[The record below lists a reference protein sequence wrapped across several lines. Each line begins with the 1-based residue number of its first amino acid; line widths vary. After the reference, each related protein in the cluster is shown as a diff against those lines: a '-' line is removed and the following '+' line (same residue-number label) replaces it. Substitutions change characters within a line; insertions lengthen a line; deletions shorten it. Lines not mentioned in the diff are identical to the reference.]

1 MVTSYKTILSHNRE
15 DSNLHGNNRDV
26 WLLTRF
32 EHVWQEFKDES
43 GWCAVLSVWT
53 PPVTNQSISWLD
65 NASAHTTQCQLLLHL
80 HIDGARFTK
89 WLTPFPLNH
98 HHHHHTYPTLTELQH
113 PSISNPDTTQMIP
126 PFRAILLLYSLFTS
140 LFITFAALGKI
151 FGSVG
156 VESPAACEISHYGK
170 IRNLYSSSNI
180 VRVIMS
186 RKMRWEWNMARM
198 G

>member
-1 MVTSYKTILSHNRE
+1 MVTSCKTLLSHIRE
-15 DSNLHGNNRDV
+15 GSNLHRNSRDV

-32 EHVWQEFKDES
+32 ENAWQEFKDES
-43 GWCAVLSVWT
+43 GWCAVLSVRT

-65 NASAHTTQCQLLLHL
+65 NASAYTTQCKLLLHL

-98 HHHHHTYPTLTELQH
+98 HHTYPTLTKLQH
-113 PSISNPDTTQMIP
+113 PSISNPDATQVIP
-126 PFRAILLLYSLFTS
+126 PFHAILLLYSLFTS
-140 LFITFAALGKI
+140 LFTTFAVLGKI

-170 IRNLYSSSNI
+170 IHNLYSSSNI

-186 RKMRWEWNMARM
+186 RKMRWAGNMARM

>member
-1 MVTSYKTILSHNRE
+1 MVTSYKTILSHIRGG
-15 DSNLHGNNRDV
+15 SNLRRNSRDI
-26 WLLTRF
+26 WLLTRSANA
-32 EHVWQEFKDES
+32 WQEFKNES
-43 GWCAVLSVWT
+43 YWCAVLSVST

-65 NASAHTTQCQLLLHL
+65 NASAYTTQSQLLLHL

-98 HHHHHTYPTLTELQH
+98 HQTYPTLTKLQH

-126 PFRAILLLYSLFTS
+126 PFHAILLLYSLFTS
-140 LFITFAALGKI
+140 LFITFAVLGKI
-151 FGSVG
+151 FGSMG
-156 VESPAACEISHYGK
+156 AESSAACEISHYGK
-170 IRNLYSSSNI
+170 INILYSSPNI

-186 RKMRWEWNMARM
+186 RKMRWAVNMARM